1 MNVSLDQAQKIVEA
15 AIAHAVDNNVK
26 PLGIGVL
33 DSRGALVAYAAQ
45 DGTSLGRAEVAL
57 AKAKGA
63 LLMGMG
69 SRAFMKMAQDRPAFI
84 NALSAVYDGKII
96 PGPGGVLIKS
106 GAQIIG
112 AVGISGDT
120 SDNDEAAA
128 LAGIAAAGLEG
139 DAGA

>member
-1 MNVSLDQAQKIVEA
+1 MNVTLEQARTIIERALVHA
-15 AIAHAVDNNVK
+15 ADHNYR
-26 PLGIGVL
+26 PLGVAVL

-69 SRAFMKMAQDRPAFI
+69 SRNLMKMAQERPAFI
-84 NALSAVYDGKII
+84 GALSAVYDGKII

-106 GAQIIG
+106 GPDIIG

-120 SDNDEAAA
+120 ADNDEAAA
-128 LAGIAAAGLEG
+128 LAGIAAAGLQG
-139 DAGA
+139 DGG